1 MLDHFT
7 VSVVLESR
15 PAASQWASLSWNVVG
30 LCNISGEALDVK
42 TGSQIHTSDE
52 LNQYVYSGMS
62 LRFYE
67 DQCESYYHNLMS
79 PQPSC
84 FIVADQQDD
93 ERPEP
98 FLVTMSFD
106 EAHAYL
112 EGDAS
117 IYSVPIPPELYQQVE
132 AYVVENYSAEKR
144 KKRKRVDWKQQR

>member
-7 VSVVLESR
+7 VSVILESR
-15 PAASQWASLSWNVVG
+15 PAKSEWAALNWDVVG
-30 LCNISGEALDVK
+30 LCNISGETLDVNS
-42 TGSQIHTSDE
+42 GSQITSADDV
-52 LNQYVYSGMS
+52 NRYVYSGMN
-62 LRFYE
+62 LQFFE

-84 FIVADQQDD
+84 YIIASQEDD

-132 AYVVENYSAEKR
+132 AYVVENYSAEMR
-144 KKRKRVDWKQQR
+144 KKRKRVDWKEKR